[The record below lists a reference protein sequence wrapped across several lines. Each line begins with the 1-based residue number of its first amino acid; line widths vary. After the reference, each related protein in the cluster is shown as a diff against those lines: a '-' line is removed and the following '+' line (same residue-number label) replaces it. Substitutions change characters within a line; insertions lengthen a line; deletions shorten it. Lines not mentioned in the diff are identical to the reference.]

1 MKNLFSTVAIALFV
15 ILSAFSFIKT
25 VNYNV
30 DTKASNLTWV
40 GYKVGGKHNGDLKLT
55 DGKITMS
62 GANITSA
69 SFTID
74 MTSMTVLDLQGGMA
88 EKLLGHLK
96 SDDFFSVAKYPK
108 ASFEL
113 TKATST
119 GKNTYDVTGK
129 LTIKGISKDI
139 TFPITVDANSMK
151 LTAKGTLKVDRTK
164 WDIMY
169 RSSLAGTAAD
179 KLIDNEFE
187 IGLNIVANNSN
198 SK

>member
-1 MKNLFSTVAIALFV
+1 MKNLLSTVAIALVV
-15 ILSAFSFIKT
+15 ILSAFSFMKT
-25 VNYNV
+25 INYTV

-55 DGKITMS
+55 DGKITLS
-62 GANITSA
+62 GSNITSA
-69 SFTID
+69 SFTMD

-108 ASFEL
+108 ATFEL

-119 GKNTYDVTGK
+119 GTNTYDVTGK
-129 LTIKGISKDI
+129 LTIKGITKDI
-139 TFPITVDANSMK
+139 TFPITIDANSMVLK
-151 LTAKGTLKVDRTK
+151 VTGKLKVDRTK
-164 WDIMY
+164 WDITY

-187 IGLNIVANNSN
+187 IGLNIVANNSR

>member
-1 MKNLFSTVAIALFV
+1 MKKLFSAVTIVLV
-15 ILSAFSFIKT
+15 VVLSAFTFVKT
-25 VNYNV
+25 INYAV
-30 DTKASNLTWV
+30 DAKASNLTWV

-62 GANITSA
+62 GGNITSA
-69 SFTID
+69 SFTMD

-108 ASFEL
+108 ATFEL
-113 TKATST
+113 TKATSK
-119 GKNTYDVTGK
+119 GNNAYDVTGK
-129 LTIKGISKDI
+129 LTIKGITKDI
-139 TFPITVDANSMK
+139 TFPITIDANSMQ

-179 KLIDNEFE
+179 KLIENEFE
-187 IGLNIVANNSN
+187 IGLNIIANNS
-198 SK
+198 KK